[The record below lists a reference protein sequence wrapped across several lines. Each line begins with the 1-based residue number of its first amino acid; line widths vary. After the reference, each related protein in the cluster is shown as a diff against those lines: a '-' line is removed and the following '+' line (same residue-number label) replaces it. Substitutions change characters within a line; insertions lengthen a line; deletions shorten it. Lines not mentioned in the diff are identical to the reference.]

1 MNCYCSNYKKWS
13 NYWGY
18 YNKKLF

>member
-1 MNCYCSNYKKWS
+1 MNSYCSNYKKWS
-13 NYWGY
+13 YNWCY